1 MGSAPNSIDRA
12 EGTVR
17 RASVEFTAGNKQTPG
32 VLGNQSRLNE
42 NHNAKD
48 IIKARENL
56 KGLPQ
61 DVAAI
66 PRSFFKTQQDAV
78 ARCVKAGLTDGQTM
92 YMSRRLMGA
101 YGGLKN
107 AGYQALYD
115 ENERLYGQGT
125 KSNMSKEELTA
136 LTNDMVANL
145 DHAARGGEHFEA
157 GLSNVTEWN
166 KANTAFGANPNE
178 EMANRIKRLDD
189 TMGREPSDHLT
200 PKEKAQHNRY
210 RGLEGKG
217 TD

>member
-1 MGSAPNSIDRA
+1 
-12 EGTVR
+12 
-17 RASVEFTAGNKQTPG
+17 
-32 VLGNQSRLNE
+32 
-42 NHNAKD
+42 
-48 IIKARENL
+48 
-56 KGLPQ
+56 
-61 DVAAI
+61 
-66 PRSFFKTQQDAV
+66 
-78 ARCVKAGLTDGQTM
+78 
-92 YMSRRLMGA
+92 MGA

-178 EMANRIKRLDD
+178 EMANRTKRLDD